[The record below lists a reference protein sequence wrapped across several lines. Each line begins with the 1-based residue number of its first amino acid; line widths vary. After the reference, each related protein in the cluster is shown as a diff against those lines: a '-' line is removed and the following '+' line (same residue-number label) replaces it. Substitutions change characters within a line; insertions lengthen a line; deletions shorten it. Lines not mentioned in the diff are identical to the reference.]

1 MYPSHVHLEFHLQ
14 PFKSTQLKYR
24 LVYLLDTWK
33 YSNYLSMKQTSFG
46 ASKGHKMSKL
56 TKIALCFTPVTKYF
70 KMTPFCQNSIFFFK
84 FFGKTKSSH
93 CQLVSL
99 NYAHSITKQIKR
111 QWHVS
116 LLISSHI
123 FYRKIRHSERSSQ
136 FEIITLLH
144 IFYNKERHCPEKSTS
159 YLTYD
164 SIYYISNNLE
174 IIGLLIYL
182 LPIHFNLKKNNNTC
196 CTKHKIMSILIYNYS
211 LGRK

>member
-1 MYPSHVHLEFHLQ
+1 MFY
-14 PFKSTQLKYR
+14 
-24 LVYLLDTWK
+24 
-33 YSNYLSMKQTSFG
+33 
-46 ASKGHKMSKL
+46 ACHK
-56 TKIALCFTPVTKYF
+56 IF
-70 KMTPFCQNSIFFFK
+70 QNHTFFVRIVFFK
-84 FFGKTKSSH
+84 LFGKTKSSH

-99 NYAHSITKQIKR
+99 NYAHSITMQIKR

-123 FYRKIRHSERSSQ
+123 FYRKIRHSELSSQ

-144 IFYNKERHCPEKSTS
+144 IFYNKESHCPEKSTS

-182 LPIHFNLKKNNNTC
+182 LPIHFNLKNNNNTC

>member
-1 MYPSHVHLEFHLQ
+1 M
-14 PFKSTQLKYR
+14 
-24 LVYLLDTWK
+24 
-33 YSNYLSMKQTSFG
+33 
-46 ASKGHKMSKL
+46 
-56 TKIALCFTPVTKYF
+56 
-70 KMTPFCQNSIFFFK
+70 
-84 FFGKTKSSH
+84 
-93 CQLVSL
+93 
-99 NYAHSITKQIKR
+99 QIKR

-123 FYRKIRHSERSSQ
+123 FYRKIRHSELSSQ

-144 IFYNKERHCPEKSTS
+144 IFYNKESHCPEKSTS

-182 LPIHFNLKKNNNTC
+182 LPIHFNLKNNNTC

-211 LGRK
+211 LGRKKKKTSLNEPLQLKKRKRKETCHNELNMNLQIKKRKKKGGLGLGPKVLWLLTI